1 MMREVKGVYINEIA
15 ASLYPWD
22 IADEGVET
30 CVDNLVKLCGVNSVY
45 LVGLMHKEKR
55 PLDQLYFPHN
65 PKRKYYIPEDSR
77 AYYRLDEANF
87 ANTPLKPL
95 YSEAPFLRDKDWL
108 EELIGCAR
116 GKGLKVGVE
125 ISHTIFD
132 ADIAERDFPEILQK
146 DIYGNPVGG
155 EKIIDRRILC
165 PNHPYV
171 REYIKALFYDTV
183 KNRDIDFIQSCLVMF
198 YEGRPLRNEHDRE
211 LANVLG
217 TLHGGCFC
225 ASCGAEARALGYDW
239 DAMLAELRRLSD
251 IVKEKELQDMM
262 ELRLLEQGNLL
273 ATGLML
279 QYPTLFQWLEFRTKS
294 ITRLFRDISEQIKR
308 ANPKVE
314 FRYNT
319 YIRYPELGG
328 MNFAAIRD
336 YVDSVRESDY
346 AEQSGDVRRL
356 ELKRQKILKI
366 RGAIGHDKPLIAA
379 VGVRKQATEEIIR
392 ESLKM
397 LGELGVD
404 GISLGHYDGATFSR
418 LRAVKEG
425 MDSGE
430 LILNRLRE

>member
-1 MMREVKGVYINEIA
+1 MYIKEIA

-22 IADEGVET
+22 IADEGVEA
-30 CVDNLVKLCGVNSVY
+30 CVDNLMELCGVNSVY

-55 PLDQLYFPHN
+55 PLDQLYYPHN

-77 AYYRLDEANF
+77 VYYRMDEANF

-95 YSEAPFLRDKDWL
+95 YSEAPFLRGKDWL
-108 EELIGCAR
+108 DELSGYAR
-116 GKGLKVGVE
+116 KKGLKVGVE

-146 DIYGNPVGG
+146 NVYGKPVGG

-171 REYIKALFYDTV
+171 REYIKALFYDTA
-183 KNRDIDFIQSCLVMF
+183 KNHDVDFIQSCLVMF
-198 YEGRPLRNEHDRE
+198 YEGRALRNDHDRE

-225 ASCGAEARALGYDW
+225 EACGAKARELGYDW
-239 DAMLAELRRLSD
+239 DNIMADMRRLYD
-251 IVKEKELQDMM
+251 IVTEKELSDMM

-273 ATGLML
+273 ATGLL
-279 QYPTLFQWLEFRTKS
+279 LEYPSFYQWLEFRMKS
-294 ITRLFRDISEQIKR
+294 ITLLFRDIYEQIKK
-308 ANPKVE
+308 ANPHIE

-328 MNFAAIRD
+328 MNFASIRN

-346 AEQSGDVRRL
+346 AEQSGDINRL
-356 ELKRQKILKI
+356 QLKRQKILKI
-366 RGAIGHDKPLIAA
+366 RRAIGHDKDLIAA
-379 VGVRKQATEEIIR
+379 VGVRKNANEEIIR
-392 ESLKM
+392 ESLRM
-397 LGELGVD
+397 LGELGID
-404 GISLGHYDGATFSR
+404 GISLGHYDGATFAR

-425 MDSGE
+425 MQEGE
-430 LILNRLRE
+430 MILHPTKELGVTKE